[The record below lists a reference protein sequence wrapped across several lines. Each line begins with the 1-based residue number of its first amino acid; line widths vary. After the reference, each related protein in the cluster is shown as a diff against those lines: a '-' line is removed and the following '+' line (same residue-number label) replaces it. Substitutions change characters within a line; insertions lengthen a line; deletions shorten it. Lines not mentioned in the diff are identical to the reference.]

1 MQSRIPSFKDLEVWQ
16 KAMTLVDKIYEI
28 TDAFPDRE
36 KFGLTAELRK
46 SIRSV
51 PSNIAEGKMR
61 LSPADFRRHVSI
73 ALGSLGETQ
82 TQLLMGG
89 RRRYLTADV
98 VEAVERDIEEIGRML
113 RGLERALVPMS

>member
-16 KAMTLVDKIYEI
+16 KAMTLVDRVYAI
-28 TDAFPDRE
+28 TEAFPDHERY
-36 KFGLTAELRK
+36 GLTVELRK
-46 SIRSV
+46 SARSI

-61 LSPADFRRHVSI
+61 TSPADFRRHVSI

-89 RRRYLTADV
+89 RRRYLSAKS
-98 VEAVERDIEEIGRML
+98 VEVVERDIEEIGRML
-113 RGLERALVPMS
+113 RGLERALVPIA